1 MLCCD
6 EGFSVLGSVQ
16 KIFKL
21 GKLNK
26 PQWSRPKG
34 LIQGNISYHLC
45 LIFFLKNRR
54 MSTHKWN
61 DVGKMCGQHCFWLNY
76 RLLIFRSSDF
86 SITQLRKPVGK
97 PGDREGWLLE
107 THRKLLP
114 SVHSHPRTTTKG
126 QLGFWSKVTMWTE
139 ICPIVP
145 PSARHSMEMQGE
157 TALLPLDVM
166 SGSWGVVASR
176 IPKAEAGHACLQ
188 LQAAGTA
195 DWPNILPAICMAPN
209 SQLYDTGSLFLHLL
223 ANTVS
228 GFATWPWH
236 LLHTL
241 PELKYLALAS
251 YISSLT
257 LNFTVCKMG
266 S

>member
-1 MLCCD
+1 
-6 EGFSVLGSVQ
+6 
-16 KIFKL
+16 
-21 GKLNK
+21 
-26 PQWSRPKG
+26 
-34 LIQGNISYHLC
+34 
-45 LIFFLKNRR
+45 

-176 IPKAEAGHACLQ
+176 IPKAEAGHAYLQ

>member
-1 MLCCD
+1 
-6 EGFSVLGSVQ
+6 
-16 KIFKL
+16 
-21 GKLNK
+21 
-26 PQWSRPKG
+26 
-34 LIQGNISYHLC
+34 
-45 LIFFLKNRR
+45 

-61 DVGKMCGQHCFWLNY
+61 DVGKMGGQHCFWLNY

-145 PSARHSMEMQGE
+145 PSARHSMAMQGE
-157 TALLPLDVM
+157 TALFPLDVM

-176 IPKAEAGHACLQ
+176 IRGRPCMSTVAGCRYSWLAKHSASNLH
-188 LQAAGTA
+188 G
-195 DWPNILPAICMAPN
+195 PYLPA
-209 SQLYDTGSLFLHLL
+209 
-223 ANTVS
+223 V
-228 GFATWPWH
+228 WH
-236 LLHTL
+236 WLSF
-241 PELKYLALAS
+241 LAS
-251 YISSLT
+251 S
-257 LNFTVCKMG
+257 C
-266 S
+266 